1 MKQIFISSIV
11 VLIVALIGCKK
22 SEDGKVE
29 VVPLAPSELKA
40 TVISK
45 DQIDLTWKDNSTNET
60 GYKIERKTDS
70 GVFTEI
76 GSSNTDI
83 TTYSDKTVSLNT
95 NYTYRVYSF
104 NQVGKSINYSNE
116 VSIKTL
122 NIPTFTDNSTN
133 IMLDAAQWA
142 GNSSLSFSV
151 FGQIS
156 SDGGS
161 PILARGVV
169 WGTSTNP
176 TIDLSTKTI
185 DVPQPLNTF
194 TGRVSGLALGT
205 KYYIRTYAS
214 NIAGTAY
221 GPEKQFI
228 TDNIPVIT
236 TNVITNITSAGAK
249 SGGNI
254 SSDGRGSGTLA
265 WTNITS
271 RGVVWGTS
279 TNPTIALSTKTS
291 DGTGTGSFES
301 VISGLAFG
309 TKYYLRS
316 YATNTMGTGY
326 GNEISITTI
335 NGPAT
340 ITTTSLTDITSNG
353 AKSGGTVNS
362 DGGSPILARGVVWG
376 TSTNPTIALSTK
388 TSDGTGTGSF
398 QSAITG
404 LAASTKYYVRAY
416 ATNAAGIGYGNEIS
430 LTTSYLNTST
440 DNTVVGANGRIWM
453 DRNLGASRVATSIND
468 EAAYGDLYQWGRG
481 SDGHQLRNSG
491 TTTTLSIADQPN
503 HNLFIVTY
511 PNGGYD
517 WQSIFKDYLWQGVN
531 GVNNPCP
538 KGFRLPTESEWVT
551 EQKSWSPTD
560 ANGAFSSPLKLT
572 PAGSRQRN
580 GIVQGTIIG
589 GVYWASSRR
598 LDRATASGLYIA
610 DGVNHSGVTLNG
622 AGYERSFGFS
632 CRCIKD

>member
-1 MKQIFISSIV
+1 MKQIFISSIFV
-11 VLIVALIGCKK
+11 FAVALIGCKK

-29 VVPLAPSELKA
+29 VVPLAPTELKA
-40 TVISK
+40 TLFSK
-45 DQIDLTWKDNSTNET
+45 DQIDLSWKDNSTNET

-122 NIPTFTDNSTN
+122 NIPTLTDNSTN
-133 IMLDAAQWA
+133 IMLDATQWA

-161 PILARGVV
+161 PLISKGIV
-169 WGTSTNP
+169 WGTSSNP

-185 DVPQPLNTF
+185 VVDFHTPNSF

-221 GPEKQFI
+221 GPEKQFT

-236 TNVITNITSAGAK
+236 TNDITNITSAGAK

-279 TNPTIALSTKTS
+279 INPTIALSTKTS

-316 YATNTMGTGY
+316 YATNSMGTGY

-335 NGPAT
+335 NGPA
-340 ITTTSLTDITSNG
+340 ITTTSITDITSNG
-353 AKSGGTVNS
+353 AKSGGTINS

-388 TSDGTGTGSF
+388 TINGTGTGSF
-398 QSAITG
+398 QSVITLLDG
-404 LAASTKYYVRAY
+404 IRTYYVRAY
-416 ATNAAGIGYGNEIS
+416 ATNSAGTAYGNEITFSNNVSSSFIVNTVTS
-430 LTTSYLNTST
+430 LT
-440 DNTVVGANGRIWM
+440 GRIWL
-453 DRNLGASRVATSIND
+453 DRNLGATQVATSSTDFNS
-468 EAAYGDLYQWGRG
+468 YGYWYQWGRG
-481 SDGHQLRNSG
+481 SDGHQNRNSV
-491 TTTTLSIADQPN
+491 TTTTLSNKDMPGDG
-503 HNLFIVTY
+503 LFITVPY
-511 PNGGYD
+511 GSND
-517 WQSIFKDYLWQGVN
+517 WRNPGNNSLWQGVN
-531 GVNNPCP
+531 GINNPCP
-538 KGFRLPTESEWVT
+538 TGYRLPTETEWNAEIATWSE
-551 EQKSWSPTD
+551 KNPD
-560 ANGAFSSPLKLT
+560 GAFASVLKL
-572 PAGSRQRN
+572 PKAGYRN
-580 GIVQGTIIG
+580 
-589 GVYWASSRR
+589 
-598 LDRATASGLYIA
+598 ASGSHTSVTGGGYYWSSTFNGPFAQRLVI
-610 DGVNHSGVTLNG
+610 GVPSGLGEQGRAN
-622 AGYERSFGFS
+622 GFS